1 MVRNREMTED
11 PTKDLTDGEKLSLI
25 LTKLSD
31 VETRLAKL
39 EAQAEDRSRETRPK
53 LDLII
58 KEVADVRSD
67 VGELKEGQSR
77 LEKELRSTNRKFDV
91 LNKDLLAMKADLR
104 DFDERP
110 TELERRPN

>member
-1 MVRNREMTED
+1 MADD

-25 LTKLSD
+25 LINLSG
-31 VETRLAKL
+31 VETRLATF

-58 KEVADVRSD
+58 KEISDLREGMADIRKD
-67 VGELKEGQSR
+67 
-77 LEKELRSTNRKFDV
+77 LRSIDRKFDV
-91 LNKDLLAMKADLR
+91 FNKDMLAMKADLR
-104 DFDERP
+104 DFDERL